1 MSNLKREAILSVNGL
16 TIENPSDE
24 VLLKDASFELF
35 PGEVVVL
42 SGPSGS
48 GKSTL
53 FDILAG
59 IRPNGKNAWKISGLL
74 TTEGVTKDLSKTN
87 VACGSL
93 VFQDY
98 ALFDEFSYYEN
109 MAIAA
114 DHSGAS
120 DEDIIAL
127 AKALLPEE
135 IDLNEPAHQG
145 SGGQQQRVAIAR
157 TLLSN
162 RPIILLDEPNSGLDM
177 TASRNVAQ
185 LVRKISQSTG
195 KPAII
200 IAHHFHAFVEV
211 ADKIILLDPDAKAL
225 RTLKPDSTALERELE
240 VFASSNNIPEIP
252 RLGMA
257 KSGAPGASG
266 FHIRWLVKYFRHYLW
281 VLCFAPS
288 MILYMSLGGMLV
300 GFVST
305 WFTFKYLPFAEYLTP
320 LLHDDTLAGIGFVQF
335 RILVPLI
342 VSLLLAARNGAII
355 AADLGYRVNRK
366 QIVAMQNLNIPHRVY
381 IHFAILVTLVLSSL
395 LMTAMS
401 LGISAWVSMETWSVL
416 FPDSSLH
423 VWREGFFFT
432 LTAGEGFIPDGTGWT
447 LAKIVGSAAAI
458 GFAGLVFGLA
468 EKNSVVDINR
478 GIAQAIV
485 ASVSLL
491 LVIHTAVS
499 LVEF

>member
-1 MSNLKREAILSVNGL
+1 MSSATQAATLSIDGL
-16 TIENPSDE
+16 TIENPSNE
-24 VLLKDASFELF
+24 ILLRDASLELF

-53 FDILAG
+53 FDVLAG
-59 IRPNGKNAWKISGLL
+59 IRPNGKNGWKIGGSL

-114 DHSGAS
+114 HHAGAS
-120 DEDIIAL
+120 DEDVMAL
-127 AKALLPEE
+127 AKALLPEK
-135 IDLNEPAHQG
+135 IDLDDSVHEG

-162 RPIILLDEPNSGLDM
+162 RPILLLDEPNSGLDV
-177 TASRNVAQ
+177 TASRNLAQ
-185 LVRKISQSTG
+185 LIRKISRSTG

-211 ADKIILLDPDAKAL
+211 ADKIVLLDPNAKAL
-225 RTLKPDSTALERELE
+225 RPLKPDASALERELE
-240 VFASSNNIPEIP
+240 AFAEFNNIPEIP
-252 RLGMA
+252 RMGVA
-257 KSGAPGASG
+257 KSGPFGPAGVN
-266 FHIRWLVKYFRHYLW
+266 IRWLAKYFRHYLW

-288 MILYMSLGGMLV
+288 MILYMSLGGVLV

-320 LLHDDTLAGIGFVQF
+320 LLHDDTLAGIGFVQC
-335 RILVPLI
+335 RILLPLV

-366 QIVAMQNLNIPHRVY
+366 QIVAMQNLNIPYRVY
-381 IHFAILVTLVLSSL
+381 IHFTILLTLVLSSV

-401 LGISAWVSMETWSVL
+401 LGISAWVSMETWSAL

-423 VWREGFFFT
+423 IWRESFFSSF
-432 LTAGEGFIPDGTGWT
+432 TAGEGMVPEGTWWV
-447 LAKIVGSAAAI
+447 LAKVVGSAAAI
-458 GFAGLVFGLA
+458 GLASLVFGLA

-485 ASVSLL
+485 ASVSML
-491 LVIHTAVS
+491 LVIHTVVS
-499 LVEF
+499 LIEF